1 MLLIVKCLYISNALN
16 LLAAC
21 KTSLFC
27 FANVKKNVRKIK
39 REKKNSEHKILK
51 NELINLKI

>member
-1 MLLIVKCLYISNALN
+1 MLLIVKCLYISNTLN
-16 LLAAC
+16 LLATC

-27 FANVKKNVRKIK
+27 FANVNKNVRKIK